1 MFGGNLEIINKISKY
16 VGAWWVQKCQHLG
29 APESW
34 DMKNKMIKDSEAWE
48 TGISYNLALV
58 LSNCVIDLVGLAAQ
72 ERTLEGLNGKG
83 FVKIGS
89 QTEEPCALEVK
100 AEAIEA

>member
-1 MFGGNLEIINKISKY
+1 MWSGGSKHVNILEFQKVGISKN
-16 VGAWWVQKCQHLG
+16 Q
-29 APESW
+29 
-34 DMKNKMIKDSEAWE
+34 MIKDSEAWG

-58 LSNCVIDLVGLAAQ
+58 LSNCVIDLVGPTAQ
-72 ERTLEGLNGKG
+72 ERTLEGLNRNG

-100 AEAIEA
+100 ADAIEA